1 VGKNLDL
8 AGLKCLVSLRKL
20 TELLWNENEHVHFQL
35 TVQTKFC
42 YTYLHASVRKTTT
55 RGCFETCAADDML
68 QTTNNTNSEWP
79 LKASSCI
86 TPFGRTATREMITAC
101 WYHHSPLAKRQLGI
115 MMVENGSATH
125 IQPLAERQLGMKLV
139 YANQLGNS
147 HGTTTNISKNDQIC
161 LLYIKRIYTQIVK
174 HCHQQNGT

>member
-1 VGKNLDL
+1 MRLM
-8 AGLKCLVSLRKL
+8 
-20 TELLWNENEHVHFQL
+20 
-35 TVQTKFC
+35 
-42 YTYLHASVRKTTT
+42 TYL
-55 RGCFETCAADDML
+55 
-68 QTTNNTNSEWP
+68 QTNNKQTNTNREW
-79 LKASSCI
+79 LLASSCI

-161 LLYIKRIYTQIVK
+161 LYIYIKRIYTQKVK
-174 HCHQQNGT
+174 HCHQQNGTWKVTYTQMSACQTAVTSCAKSRISSQSKSWSCL

>member
-1 VGKNLDL
+1 MPCEFKEVDWAALEWKWTCSFSTNRANKVLL
-8 AGLKCLVSLRKL
+8 YVFACKCL
-20 TELLWNENEHVHFQL
+20 
-35 TVQTKFC
+35 
-42 YTYLHASVRKTTT
+42 RKTTT

-161 LLYIKRIYTQIVK
+161 LYI
-174 HCHQQNGT
+174 